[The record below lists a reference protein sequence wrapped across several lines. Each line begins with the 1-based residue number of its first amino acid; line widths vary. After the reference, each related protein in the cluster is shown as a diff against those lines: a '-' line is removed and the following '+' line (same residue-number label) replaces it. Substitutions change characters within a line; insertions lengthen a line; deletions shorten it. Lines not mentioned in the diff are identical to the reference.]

1 MGADYIDYTVV
12 DPVVCPPQNRQFY
25 TEKLLYMPHSYL
37 ANSFRHLHADIFSNA
52 NDCQA
57 KYLASRA
64 AHQLPES
71 AFVFCNFCRLGRITP
86 DLFRVWMNILKCVE
100 NSVLCLSRTP
110 NTVVARIKQATQE

>member
-1 MGADYIDYTVV
+1 MGADYIDYSVV

-57 KYLASRA
+57 KYLASRT
-64 AHQLPES
+64 AHQLPDS
-71 AFVFCNFCRLGRITP
+71 AFVFCNFGRLGRITP
-86 DLFRVWMNILKCVE
+86 DLVGLWMNILKRVE
-100 NSVLCLSRTP
+100 NSVLWLSRTP
-110 NTVVARIKQATQE
+110 NTAVARIQQAAQE